1 MLSDLSLSFAL
12 AVAIAL
18 PAMAQRPL
26 TLEEA
31 LSLAESRSPAI
42 VAQRAAA
49 QASAMLVGPAGEN
62 PDPKAFGGVE
72 NLPSAGPNAWS
83 TTYDQMTMRRVGV
96 MQDFVRGAKREAKSA
111 RAQAEAE
118 REAAMVATQLADL
131 RREVATA
138 WLDRHFAYRSRAV
151 VQEQAAETGLQSS
164 VASAELAAGR
174 AAATESVAA
183 RSLRATLADRLEDIE
198 RQARKATLVL
208 ARWIGADAERPSG
221 EIPDIDRLARAVRS
235 LEADIERHPEHA
247 VLAPLESIAE
257 ADLRLAQAATQ
268 PDWSVELSYGRRG
281 GEYTPSLH
289 GDPVRNNPH
298 MVSLMFRVE
307 LPLFASSRQDPVV
320 AARAKQLEQVRAQTE
335 DAKRRH
341 QTEIRSALLDWE
353 TARSRLERHR
363 KELVPLAEERTRSA
377 VTAYSGARLD
387 LAAVLDARRGALDAR
402 LAAVAAEADLA
413 RAWAQ
418 LAYLIPEGSPQ

>member
-1 MLSDLSLSFAL
+1 MKLVSVSLAAALALSLPAL
-12 AVAIAL
+12 
-18 PAMAQRPL
+18 AQRPL

-31 LSLAESRSPAI
+31 LTIAESRSAGI

-49 QASAMLVGPAGEN
+49 EATAMLVGPAGEN
-62 PDPKAFGGVE
+62 PDPKAFAGIE
-72 NLPSAGPNAWS
+72 NLPSSGANAWS

-118 REAAMVATQLADL
+118 REAAMVATQLAEL

-151 VQEQAAETGLQSS
+151 VQSQMAETELQSRVATAD
-164 VASAELAAGR
+164 VASGR
-174 AAATESVAA
+174 AAATESIAA
-183 RSLRATLADRLEDIE
+183 RSLRATLADRLDDIE
-198 RQARKATLVL
+198 RQARKAAL
-208 ARWIGADAERPSG
+208 ALGRFIGADAERPPG
-221 EIPDIDRLARAVRS
+221 DLPDIDRLARAVRS

-247 VLAPLESIAE
+247 VLAPLETMAE
-257 ADLRLAQAATQ
+257 ADLRLARAATL

-281 GEYTPSLH
+281 GEFTPSIH
-289 GDPVRNNPH
+289 GDLVRNNPH

-320 AARAKQLEQVRAQTE
+320 TARAKQLEQVRAQTE
-335 DAKRRH
+335 DARRRH
-341 QTEIRSALLDWE
+341 QAEVRAALLDWD
-353 TARSRLERHR
+353 TARTRLERHR
-363 KELVPLAEERTRSA
+363 KELVPLSEERTRAA
-377 VTAYSGARLD
+377 VAAYAGARLE
-387 LAAVLDARRGALDAR
+387 LAGVLDARRGALEAR
-402 LAAVAAEADLA
+402 LAAVAAEAELA

-418 LAYLIPEGSPQ
+418 LAYLVPEGSSK